1 MKKIL
6 ALTLAVIML
15 LSLCACGGSAGG
27 AGGAGGDQEQ
37 PVDNSLEVGFG
48 KVNITPG
55 YSVGL
60 GGSGN
65 DKIRRSTGMV
75 SYVFA
80 TCVALRSAGETY
92 LLYTVDTLSIND
104 QLADQLRLE
113 IITEMPDLKPENIYL
128 MATHGHSC
136 PTPYWPD
143 ENEGK
148 YRQEFFK
155 WIPQAA
161 KAAINDLA
169 PATMELAQFDL
180 EGMNFVRHYIM
191 NDGTYAGSNFGSTAS
206 GYKEHVYDPD
216 HEMILINFPR
226 EGKDDVL
233 LVNWQAH
240 PGNGYDSAIGYYN
253 ISADHPGWCRDELEK
268 LTGAKVAYFNGA
280 SGDLVPNSQIKE
292 INHGLN
298 AKEYGIRLAEM
309 AYEHYDELKAVETTA
324 IKATTRQVT
333 VKVDH
338 ELEHLLAQAIEIR
351 DIYQVQGKREEA
363 NAEARKIGLS
373 SCFHAAS
380 IARRASKGPTEV
392 RELNALS
399 LGPVGFVTCTFE
411 MASEHGM
418 ELKEMAPF
426 DTVFIMSGNQRY
438 IPREEAIDYHSY
450 EGDTRDYTRE
460 TGDEMVQYFNELLN
474 EVK

>member
-1 MKKIL
+1 MKKLIS
-6 ALTLAVIML
+6 LTLAILML
-15 LSLCACGGSAGG
+15 LSLCACGGSDTA
-27 AGGAGGDQEQ
+27 DET
-37 PVDNSLEVGFG
+37 PDTSLQVGYG
-48 KVNITPG
+48 KVNITPS

-65 DKIRRSTGMV
+65 DKIRRSTGIV

-80 TCVALRSAGETY
+80 TCVALRSGGETY
-92 LLYTVDTLSIND
+92 LLFTVDTLSIND
-104 QLADQLRLE
+104 NLADLLRVRIVEALPE
-113 IITEMPDLKPENIYL
+113 IKLENIYL

-143 ENEGK
+143 ENEGT
-148 YRQEFFK
+148 YRNEFFE

-161 KAAINDLA
+161 KQALKDLA
-169 PATMELAQFDL
+169 PATMEVAQFQL

-191 NDGTYAGSNFGSTAS
+191 NDGTYAGSNFGSTTS

-240 PGNGYDSAIGYYN
+240 PGNGYDEAIGYYN
-253 ISADHPGWCRDELEK
+253 ISADHPGWCRDKLEQ
-268 LTGAKVAYFNGA
+268 LIGGTKVAYFNGA
-280 SGDLVPNSQIKE
+280 SGDLAPNSHIKE

-298 AKEYGIRLAEM
+298 AKEYGEKLAEM
-309 AYEHYDELKAVETTA
+309 AYEHYSELKPVETTV
-324 IKATTRQVT
+324 IKSATRKVT
-333 VKVDH
+333 VNVEH
-338 ELEHLLAQAIEIR
+338 ELEHLLAQSMVIR
-351 DIYQVQGKREEA
+351 DIYQKEGKREEA

-373 SCFHAAS
+373 SCFHASA
-380 IARRASKGPTEV
+380 ICRRANLGPTEI

-399 LGPVGFVTCTFE
+399 LGPVGFITHTYE
-411 MASEHGM
+411 MASEHAM
-418 ELKEMAPF
+418 ELKAMAPF
-426 DTVFIMSGNQRY
+426 ETVFIMAGNQRY
-438 IPREEAIDYHSY
+438 LPREEAIDYHSY

-460 TGDEMVQYFNELLN
+460 TGDMMVQHFNEMLN

>member
-1 MKKIL
+1 MKKLIS
-6 ALTLAVIML
+6 LTLAILML
-15 LSLCACGGSAGG
+15 LSLCACGGSGNT
-27 AGGAGGDQEQ
+27 DET
-37 PVDNSLEVGFG
+37 PDTSLQVGYG
-48 KVNITPG
+48 KVNITPS

-65 DKIRRSTGMV
+65 DKIRRSTGIV

-80 TCVALRSAGETY
+80 TCVALRSGGETY
-92 LLYTVDTLSIND
+92 LLFTVDTLSIND
-104 QLADQLRLE
+104 NLADLLRVRIVEALPE
-113 IITEMPDLKPENIYL
+113 IKLENIYL

-148 YRQEFFK
+148 YRNEFFE

-161 KAAINDLA
+161 KQALKDLA
-169 PATMELAQFDL
+169 PATMEVAQFQL

-191 NDGTYAGSNFGSTAS
+191 NDGTYAGSNFGSTTS

-240 PGNGYDSAIGYYN
+240 PGNGYDEAIGYLN
-253 ISADHPGWCRDELEK
+253 ISADHPGWCRDKLEQ
-268 LTGAKVAYFNGA
+268 LIGGTKVAYFNGA
-280 SGDLVPNSQIKE
+280 SGDLAPNSQIKE

-298 AKEYGIRLAEM
+298 AKEYGEKLAEM
-309 AYEHYDELKAVETTA
+309 AYEHYSELKPVETTV
-324 IKATTRQVT
+324 IKSATRKVT
-333 VKVDH
+333 VNVEH
-338 ELEHLLAQAIEIR
+338 ELEHLLAQSMVIR
-351 DIYQVQGKREEA
+351 DIYQKEGKREEA

-373 SCFHAAS
+373 SCFHASA
-380 IARRASKGPTEV
+380 ICRRANLGPTEI

-399 LGPVGFVTCTFE
+399 LGPVGFITHTYE
-411 MASEHGM
+411 MASEHAM
-418 ELKEMAPF
+418 ELKAMAPF
-426 DTVFIMSGNQRY
+426 ETVFIMAGNQRY
-438 IPREEAIDYHSY
+438 LPREEAIDYHSY

-460 TGDEMVQYFNELLN
+460 TGDMMVQHFNEMLN